1 MDALP
6 SMWRTELWH
15 PVVVHVPI
23 ALLFVGTGMRLIG
36 VLLRRYR
43 ALRFLVPAG
52 RLLLILGTIGAWAAV
67 YTGTLADAEVVRSLC
82 DPTVVETH
90 EFWAYRVSWLFTA
103 GVLVDGLLWMGGRSS
118 WIRRGLLVLL
128 AGCLLAGSVGL
139 GYVGHLGGRLVFQQG
154 AAVHHPAPDCAAFE

>member
-15 PVVVHVPI
+15 PLVVHGPI

-36 VLLRRYR
+36 TFHRRYPV
-43 ALRFLVPAG
+43 LQFLVPGG
-52 RLLLILGTIGAWAAV
+52 RVLLVLGTVGAWAAV

-90 EFWAYRVSWLFTA
+90 EFWAYRVAWLFTV
-103 GVLVDGLLWMGGRSS
+103 GVLVDGVLWIGERGL
-118 WIRRGLLVLL
+118 WVRRGLVVLL
-128 AGCLLAGSVGL
+128 TGCLLAGSTGL
-139 GYVGHLGGRLVFQQG
+139 GYVGHLGARLVFQQG
-154 AAVHHPAPDCAAFE
+154 AAVHQPGPDCAAFE